1 MIGGTLSQIAIAAA
15 HAESRPES
23 LEPIRER
30 DWPARVTF
38 QDGRA
43 FIPLALRGCGVGC
56 KYCYIAS
63 PKSAA
68 EALPAS
74 QMLDLLRTVSD
85 HISGAPPGPRPIMA
99 IGCDTELAISE
110 AVTANA
116 MLCLD
121 FAKDFCLPVQLAT
134 KFPLPDSVLQR
145 LECWPDSRPKPIV
158 FTTITT
164 IALSSRLEPNAPT
177 PNERSANFRPHNE
190 AWQSYALIKPFLKT
204 SRADLDALL
213 ELLARERPDG
223 IVVGV
228 RYRRARTPNML
239 GDVHPVAAKWLAVH
253 PSEASRQFAAHLTGM
268 GFRVFMNTQ
277 CASAWHNASS
287 DGLVVKHKYPHLCV
301 NCGACSAAG
310 R

>member
-15 HAESRPES
+15 VTEDRSEL
-23 LEPIRER
+23 LEAIGDRGL
-30 DWPARVTF
+30 PARVTF

-43 FIPLALRGCGVGC
+43 FIPLALHGCGVGC
-56 KYCYIAS
+56 KYCYIGS
-63 PKSAA
+63 PKRAA
-68 EALPAS
+68 EALSAS
-74 QMLDLLRTVSD
+74 QMFEMLRTVSD
-85 HISGAPPGPRPIMA
+85 HISGALAGPRPILA

-121 FAKDFCLPVQLAT
+121 FARDFRLPVQLAT
-134 KFPLPDSVLQR
+134 KFPLPEPVLQR
-145 LECWPDSRPKPIV
+145 LECWPNRGPGPIV

-177 PNERSANFRPHNE
+177 PWQRSANFRPHSE
-190 AWQSYALIKPFLKT
+190 AWQSYALIKPFLET

-213 ELLARERPDG
+213 ELLGRERPDG

-228 RYRRARTPNML
+228 RYRRSRMPNML
-239 GDVHPVAAKWLAVH
+239 GDVHPVATKWLAVR
-253 PSEASRQFAAHLTGM
+253 PSEASRQFAERLTAL
-268 GFRVFMNTQ
+268 GFRVFLNTQ

-310 R
+310 S